1 MMNRELMF
9 SSKNQDWAT
18 PQHIFDEL
26 DKEFNF
32 TLDPCCTE
40 KTAKCS
46 KFFTPKEDGLNVKGN
61 AKQGTK
67 TSLQKNIRRNIA
79 RIKTIMNERRL
90 EQ

>member
-1 MMNRELMF
+1 MRVQELRKK
-9 SSKNQDWAT
+9 S
-18 PQHIFDEL
+18 
-26 DKEFNF
+26 DKE
-32 TLDPCCTE
+32 LEKMLKDLKLTE
-40 KTAKCS
+40 MKASSVWGREKVER
-46 KFFTPKEDGLNVKGN
+46 KEAGINVKGN